1 MTLSFSALLVGIG
14 QSSSPRGMVALA
26 LLLGGCASPVHRTAH
41 DPLEPV
47 NRAIFTF
54 NEKADKYVAKP
65 VAQAYEKIMPQPVR
79 TGVRNFFNNLDDVT
93 VVMNDLL
100 QLKFKNASRDSVRL
114 VANTVFGGFGLVDVA
129 GMRGLTKR
137 EEDLGQTL
145 GYWGVGTGPY
155 LMLPL
160 LGPSNLRDGPAMYIS
175 GSTVDPLWHYRN
187 VTLRNS
193 AVVLRSLN
201 QRAQLLSTQR
211 VFEQA
216 AVDRYA
222 FLRDAYVQRR
232 LNLIYDGDPPRSRLD
247 DEEFEDPGE
256 GSLDDPAPTDKP

>member
-1 MTLSFSALLVGIG
+1 MTLSFSALLVGTG
-14 QSSSPRGMVALA
+14 RSPSPRSAVVLA
-26 LLLGGCASPVHRTAH
+26 LLVGGCASSAHRTVN

-65 VAQAYEKIMPQPVR
+65 VAQAYEKVVPQPVR
-79 TGVRNFFNNLDDVT
+79 RGVRNFFNNLDDVT
-93 VVMNDLL
+93 VVVNDLL

-137 EEDLGQTL
+137 DEDLGQTL

-160 LGPSNLRDGPAMYIS
+160 LGPSNLRDGPAMYLS
-175 GSTVDPLWHYRN
+175 GSTIDPLWHYRN
-187 VTLRNS
+187 VKLRNT
-193 AVVLRSLN
+193 AVILRSLN

-216 AVDRYA
+216 AVDRYS
-222 FLRDAYVQRR
+222 FLRDAYAQRR
-232 LNLIYDGDPPRSRLD
+232 LNLIYDGDPPRSTD
-247 DEEFEDPGE
+247 DEEGFEDPGE
-256 GSLDDPAPTDKP
+256 GSLDDPAPADKP